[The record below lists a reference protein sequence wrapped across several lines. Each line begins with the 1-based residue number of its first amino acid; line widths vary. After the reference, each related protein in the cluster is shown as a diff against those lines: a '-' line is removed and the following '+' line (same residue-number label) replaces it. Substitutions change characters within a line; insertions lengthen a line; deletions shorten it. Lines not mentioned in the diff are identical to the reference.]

1 MGNTA
6 KLNYRRVEVWLL
18 GSIVLDKYGNSIF
31 TVFRVEYIPYGDK
44 GRI

>member
-18 GSIVLDKYGNSIF
+18 GSIVLDKGNSIF